1 MRRLFVAALLLIVPT
16 AVEAQPRLM
25 VGAGVTAPNGAIA
38 DAADPGYHIRAAL
51 HVGIPTLPVA
61 LRADGALHRLGSKDA
76 ALEDPE
82 VLEGA
87 LSVVYLLPGVSL
99 RPYVLAGAG
108 TYRVETGA
116 TGSTTTVS
124 DTGFQA
130 GFGVVLGQ
138 LGLGAFAEIRY
149 VHITSGSTTRLIPL
163 TLGLRL

>member
-25 VGAGVTAPNGAIA
+25 LGGGFTAPNGAIT

-82 VLEGA
+82 FLEGS
-87 LSVVYLLPGVSL
+87 LSVVYMLPGISL
-99 RPYVLAGAG
+99 RPYLLGGAG

-116 TGSTTTVS
+116 AGATTTVS
-124 DTGFQA
+124 DTGVHA

-138 LGLGAFAEIRY
+138 LGLGAYAEIRY
-149 VHITSGSTTRLIPL
+149 VHISSDTTTRLIPL
-163 TLGLRL
+163 TLGIRL